1 VGGPLESSNLDV
13 QAWHVSASWSCAAP
27 PAWDPY
33 VADLDR
39 ELKRY
44 QRRSTSP
51 RQVTFARYE
60 PGDYYLLTIAAV
72 TGSADRIEVRFI
84 AGPD

>member
-1 VGGPLESSNLDV
+1 
-13 QAWHVSASWSCAAP
+13 
-27 PAWDPY
+27 
-33 VADLDR
+33 
-39 ELKRY
+39 
-44 QRRSTSP
+44 
-51 RQVTFARYE
+51 VTFARYE